1 MNRRRPDVPGIAVA
15 WLALVALLAVPGP
28 ANGEPLHSPALYFS
42 HAKYTNVQ
50 LSPSGERIA
59 AITPVNGRQG
69 LAVMDLADRKPR
81 IAAVPDRFDI
91 VTFNWVND
99 RRLVFFIAD
108 RQAPSGVARGV
119 NLYAVDHDGS
129 NLTELAHKRGVY
141 LYVRM
146 LTTLDDG
153 SDDVLI
159 VARDL
164 AVPSEWKRRYPDVF
178 RVNTRT
184 GDAKLV
190 TEDRPGDPIHWVADR
205 AGVVRAALST
215 EKRVKYIVWWRSAAD
230 AKWQKLY
237 EHNFDNAGIV
247 PVAFDGDGSLIVAS
261 GVGRDSAAL
270 YRYDTQK
277 MALGEMLA
285 GHPYAS
291 LSDLVY
297 DRGKGKVVGV
307 VYDDGRPRS
316 AWFDD
321 DWARLAATVDNA
333 LPNAFN
339 RLSRGKSQR
348 VLVKSN
354 SDVDPGSWYLLDL
367 DSRKMEF
374 LLASRPDVRPSQMP
388 SRQLVRYKARDGL
401 QIPAYLT
408 LPRNRDA
415 KKLPL
420 VLLVHGGPYVR
431 GASWT
436 WDDEPAFLASLGYAV
451 LQPEFRGTAGW
462 GGRHFRAGWKQWGL
476 AMQDDLIDGVDWLA
490 EQGTIDPARV
500 CIMGASYGGYA
511 TMMGL
516 ARDAGRF
523 RCGVNMLGVTDI
535 RMMFTAAW
543 SDLAH
548 SDFMNHG
555 PAHAMIGDPDR
566 DAEQFKATSPVNH
579 AAKIKAPVL
588 MIYGGSDRRVPID
601 HGVDMRNALRWHGG
615 TVEWVE
621 YPDEGHGFR
630 SEVNRIDVYERV
642 AKFLEQHLGTR

>member
-1 MNRRRPDVPGIAVA
+1 MVKRRAPSAVVGMA
-15 WLALVALLAVPGP
+15 LAALLVCGAAHAQPS
-28 ANGEPLHSPALYFS
+28 LQSPALYFS
-42 HAKYTNVQ
+42 HPKYTDVQ
-50 LSPSGERIA
+50 LSPSSDRVA
-59 AITPVNGRQG
+59 AITPVRGRQG

-81 IAAVPDRFDI
+81 IAAAADGYDI
-91 VTFNWVND
+91 VSFTWVNN

-108 RQAPSGVARGV
+108 RGAPVGVGRGVA
-119 NLYAVDHDGS
+119 LYAVDHDAG
-129 NLTELAHKRGVY
+129 NATELAWKRGVY
-141 LYVRM
+141 VYVRM
-146 LTTLDDG
+146 LSTLDDG

-164 AVPSEWKRRYPDVF
+164 TVPSEWKRRYPDVF
-178 RVNTRT
+178 RLDTRT
-184 GDAKLV
+184 GDAKLL
-190 TEDRPGDPIHWVADR
+190 TADRPGDPIGWVADH
-205 AGVVRAALST
+205 AGVVRAAVST
-215 EKRVKYIVWWRSAAD
+215 EKSAKFIVWWRAGAT
-230 AKWQKLY
+230 APWQKLH
-237 EHNFDNAGIV
+237 EHAFDKAGIV

-261 GVGRDSAAL
+261 TLGRDSAAL

-297 DRGKGKVVGV
+297 DRNLKKIVGV
-307 VYDDGRPRS
+307 VYDDGRPRA

-321 DWARLAATVDNA
+321 DWARVAATIDKA

-339 RLSRGKSQR
+339 RPTRGSANR
-348 VLVKSN
+348 VLVRST

-367 DSRKMEF
+367 DTRKMEF
-374 LLASRPDVRPSQMP
+374 LISSRPDVRPSQMP

-401 QIPAYLT
+401 EIPAYLT
-408 LPRNRDA
+408 LPKGRDA
-415 KKLPL
+415 KKLPM

-431 GASWT
+431 GTSWT
-436 WDDEPAFLASLGYAV
+436 WDAEPAYLASLGYAV
-451 LQPEFRGTAGW
+451 LQPEFRGSAGW
-462 GGRHFRAGWKQWGL
+462 GGRHFRAGWRQWGL
-476 AMQDDLIDGVDWLA
+476 AMQDDLVDGIDWLA
-490 EQGTIDPARV
+490 AQGTIDPARV

-516 ARDAGRF
+516 ARDADRY
-523 RCGVNMLGVTDI
+523 RCGINMLGVTDI

-566 DAEQFKATSPVNH
+566 DADQFKATSPITH
-579 AAKIKAPVL
+579 AARIKAPVL
-588 MIYGGSDRRVPID
+588 MIYGGSDRRVPVD

-630 SEVNRIDVYERV
+630 SEANRIDAYGRV
-642 AKFLEQHLGTR
+642 AKFLEQHLGAR